1 MSHIERNRWQYVVF
15 AALSVITITWIYFGF
30 YQSHFLSAL
39 RILGDYSTQSVIGAP
54 KEGRGDEWSTY
65 IPMLKQAYLE
75 GFPFKSSV
83 PPYFENLD
91 WFIAIPKLDVSL
103 LFLPNQIAYW
113 IIPGANA
120 LALQGAYYNLILI
133 FSIFWLLRNLGAKTV
148 VAISVAGMIL
158 FSHFYQVWWTSNFP
172 ALGAGILPFAVLSSK
187 LHSSIKYPLFFWAV
201 AHAVFGQ
208 IYPPFYVSMAFAVVP
223 LLFTAR
229 PDLLTRKNIAFTIIC
244 VVAALAV
251 FLLMRWDFVR
261 AVSATSY
268 PGVRISTGGGVTPQL
283 LLSSIFPTMPVGEF
297 PAGVDSVH
305 EFSLVGTIIPLL
317 FLALLPF
324 ISWDKFSIRLTITT
338 VLMLALMS
346 IYMIIGFP
354 VWLSKISLLYLVP
367 GRRMLLGFS
376 VLVVLYCSL
385 MLSHHWNQMRVS
397 TTTLACFIFSLIS
410 FAFGQRADIAHE
422 FYLVTWV
429 WLAPTL
435 LSLTGLLIGLVI
447 KNKSTARDCFL
458 SIILIG
464 MVVVQCVVFASF
476 NPIMRA
482 KDILTP
488 VDSQLTRDVR
498 ALVSESNGHGVSVVG
513 NFGHLLRGEGLA
525 VYNAIHLV
533 NVDRRIYAN
542 LFGISNDDSEKLFNQ
557 FRGISFDNIGALNA
571 AGATVIFPATVGGK
585 AFAHDVVNRKVN
597 GDSLIDHIETKMV
610 KQENNLYE
618 LIWNARLSKPTSL
631 HSRLSL
637 SVPCTVK
644 TSWLTR
650 YPLPVGG
657 EPLED
662 VALRG
667 LAGKIEIQSENS
679 ENAERCLKELS
690 ISNTP

>member
-1 MSHIERNRWQYVVF
+1 MSYIERNKWQLVVF
-15 AALSVITITWIYFGF
+15 TALSAIAMTWIYLGF

-39 RILGDYSTQSVIGAP
+39 RILGDYTTQSVIGFP

-75 GFPFKSSV
+75 GFPYTSSV
-83 PPYFENLD
+83 APYFENLD
-91 WFIAIPKLDVSL
+91 WFIAIPKLDISL

-113 IIPGANA
+113 VLPGANA
-120 LALQGAYYNLILI
+120 LALQGAYYNLLLIL
-133 FSIFWLLRNLGAKTV
+133 SIFWLLRNLGVKPV

-187 LHSSIKYPLFFWAV
+187 LRNALKYPIFFWSV
-201 AHAVFGQ
+201 GHAVFGQ
-208 IYPPFYVSMAFAVVP
+208 IYPPFYVSMAFAIVP
-223 LLFTAR
+223 LLLTAR
-229 PDLLTRKNIAFTIIC
+229 PDLLTRKTIIFTMVC
-244 VVAALAV
+244 VFAALTV
-251 FLLMRWDFVR
+251 FLFMRWDFVR

-297 PAGVDSVH
+297 PPGVDSVH
-305 EFSLVGTIIPLL
+305 EFSLVGTILPLL
-317 FLALLPF
+317 LLALLPF
-324 ISWDKFSIRLTITT
+324 ITWDKFSARLTIVT
-338 VLMLALMS
+338 VLMLAFMS

-354 VWLSKISLLYLVP
+354 VWLSKVSLLYLVP

-376 VLVVLYCSL
+376 ILLILYCTV
-385 MLSHHWNQMRVS
+385 MLSHHWQQIRVS
-397 TTTLACFIFSLIS
+397 ATTLACLIFSAIS
-410 FAFGQRADIAHE
+410 FALGQRADIAQE
-422 FYLVTWV
+422 FYLVEWF
-429 WLAPTL
+429 WLAPAV
-435 LSLTGLLIGLVI
+435 LSLTGLFIGFAI
-447 KNKSTARDCFL
+447 KNKSAAKDCFL

-464 MVVVQCVVFASF
+464 MVAVQCVVFASF

-498 ALVSESNGHGVSVVG
+498 ALVTESNGSGVSVVG

-542 LFGISNDDSEKLFNQ
+542 LFGISNDESDKLFNQ
-557 FRGISFDNIGALNA
+557 FRGISFDNVSTLNDS
-571 AGATVIFPATVGGK
+571 GATVIFPATVGGK
-585 AFAHDVVNRKVN
+585 AFTHDIINREVTD
-597 GDSLIDHIETKMV
+597 GSLIDHIETKLV
-610 KQENNLYE
+610 KHEDNVYE
-618 LIWNARLSKPTSL
+618 LIWNSRLSKPTSL
-631 HSRLSL
+631 NSRLSL
-637 SVPCTVK
+637 SIPCTVK
-644 TSWLTR
+644 DSWLTR

-657 EPLED
+657 EPLEE

-667 LAGKIEIQSENS
+667 LAGKIEIQSES
-679 ENAERCLKELS
+679 LESAERCLKALS
-690 ISNTP
+690 ISATP